1 MKVIRNGIA
10 LALSL
15 VIGLTC
21 FTACNKKLGTFSH
34 KKTIKV
40 AKEMNLDECS
50 FGDFENALSSG
61 DKSFEGYLNVTDED
75 ATAGYNVL
83 INRTKTWDSYKLQEL
98 TALSVGT
105 DGQTY
110 VYLMTFRQD
119 TRAEKF
125 FNEYVAGDVIE
136 EEDDYKYA
144 FSTDSTY
151 EGKELVKAAYLSEE
165 NVLIIR
171 SFSNSTDVLEEL
183 CENFDLVSP
192 VK

>member
-1 MKVIRNGIA
+1 MK
-10 LALSL
+10 
-15 VIGLTC
+15 
-21 FTACNKKLGTFSH
+21 
-34 KKTIKV
+34 KKT
-40 AKEMNLDECS
+40 L
-50 FGDFENALSSG
+50 
-61 DKSFEGYLNVTDED
+61 
-75 ATAGYNVL
+75 
-83 INRTKTWDSYKLQEL
+83 KTE
-98 TALSVGT
+98 
-105 DGQTY
+105 
-110 VYLMTFRQD
+110 
-119 TRAEKF
+119 EKF